1 MKDNLILKIKVNFS
15 DIIVYVFD
23 KKNLIFS
30 EIIYGPTK
38 KSSKSKLSN
47 YSDYVHGQIFQVQKE
62 FLSKFTTSNSSIYP
76 KKDDIIKTLSIF

>member
-1 MKDNLILKIKVNFS
+1 M
-15 DIIVYVFD
+15 FD

-30 EIIYGPTK
+30 EIIYGSTK

-62 FLSKFTTSNSSIYP
+62 FLSKFTASNSSIYP
-76 KKDDIIKTLSIF
+76 KKDDIVKTLSVF